1 MARTKGAI
9 NRKTKM
15 LPAMLAALDYR
26 DPAIVLAEIASMPDA
41 ELLKL
46 CSSEDRRAALSA
58 RIRSAEA
65 LMPYVHGKRPVEVLV
80 TDDRLPMLIIQNG
93 TDQLEGK
100 KANEINAAPLLVA
113 RPLVA
118 QEQQAFD
125 LERKSDE

>member
-15 LPAMLAALDYR
+15 LPGYLKELGYR
-26 DPAIVLAEIASMPDA
+26 DPGVVLAEIASMDFRDLMRFA
-41 ELLKL
+41 K
-46 CSSEDRRAALSA
+46 SETRRAALA
-58 RIRSAEA
+58 AKIRAAEA

-125 LERKSDE
+125 LERKSDD

>member
-26 DPAIVLAEIASMPDA
+26 DPALVLGEIASLDFRQLMRLTSN
-41 ELLKL
+41 ET
-46 CSSEDRRAALSA
+46 RRAALA
-58 RIRSAEA
+58 AKIRAAEA

>member
-9 NRKTKM
+9 NRKTMMLPKM
-15 LPAMLAALDYR
+15 LEALGHR
-26 DPAIVLAEIASMPDA
+26 DPAVVLAEIASMDFRQLMRFA
-41 ELLKL
+41 G
-46 CSSEDRRAALSA
+46 SETRRAALA
-58 RIRSAEA
+58 AKIRSAEA

>member
-46 CSSEDRRAALSA
+46 CSSEGRRAALSA

-125 LERKSDE
+125 LERKSDD

>member
-26 DPAIVLAEIASMPDA
+26 DPALVLAEIASMPDA

-46 CSSEDRRAALSA
+46 CSSEGRRAALSA

-125 LERKSDE
+125 LERESDE